1 MEFIEN
7 NQTVST
13 VVIVGMW
20 NYGIFTP
27 DWVKENVLSE
37 ETNFNVLYPTAP
49 LLSLKFLVPDKY
61 SFGINANRLEF
72 QLLNNKAENSFD
84 MLTSIRNILNRLI
97 YTPVNSFGINFVFK
111 SNGMG
116 GQIAALGNT
125 AKINKIIGKALAG
138 IELTRSYDL
147 SDKTRLNFKIYQ
159 NGEDCNF
166 DFNYS
171 YNVKNCEDL
180 LNAIG
185 DDRCIENLR
194 NKSLS
199 LLNSLYNNVV
209 E

>member
-27 DWVKENVLSE
+27 DWVKENILPDE
-37 ETNFNVLYPTAP
+37 ANFNVLYPTAP
-49 LLSLKFLVPDKY
+49 LLSMKFLVPDKY
-61 SFGINANRLEF
+61 SFGINGNRLEF
-72 QLLNNKAENSFD
+72 QLLNNKAEVAFD
-84 MLTSIRNILNRLI
+84 MLASIRNILNRLI
-97 YTPVNSFGINFVFK
+97 YTPVSSFGINFVFK
-111 SNGMG
+111 SNEMG
-116 GQIAALGNT
+116 DQIAALGNT
-125 AKINKIIGKALAG
+125 AKINEIIGKSLAG

-159 NGEDCNF
+159 SGEDCNF

-171 YNVKNCEDL
+171 YNVINCEDL

-185 DDRCIENLR
+185 ADSCIEDLR
-194 NKSLS
+194 SKSLS
-199 LLNSLYNNVV
+199 LLNSLYNNEV